1 MVGHGARQG
10 SLPYSRL
17 SSGAGSTPPEL
28 SPSEEGSLEAEVSD
42 SPESSVGAVV
52 GLVLSGAVVPWV
64 ALSEVL
70 GAVDSG
76 VEGSGAWVVV
86 VSSGVVSAGVV
97 SSGAS

>member
-1 MVGHGARQG
+1 MIGYGARQG

-17 SSGAGSTPPEL
+17 SSGAGSAPPEL

-52 GLVLSGAVVPWV
+52 GLVLSGAVVPWL

-86 VSSGVVSAGVV
+86 STGVVSAGVV